1 MIFVIIFILQ
11 FPLLFIATK
20 VYKYA
25 DGIKK
30 LDGEDIKFLAWG
42 VMPILGFG
50 FSVVIILL
58 IPIYLLSQKGLAQKI
73 ADLING
79 DNK

>member
-1 MIFVIIFILQ
+1 MILLFIFILQ

-20 VYKYA
+20 IYKRV
-25 DGIKK
+25 DEKEK

-42 VMPILGFG
+42 ILPFFG
-50 FSVVIILL
+50 FIFSIALIITA
-58 IPIYLLSQKGLAQKI
+58 PIYILCEKELAQKI

-79 DNK
+79 DKK